1 MPRKYIPK
9 KGSQLG
15 PFIAKFGITFVAR
28 EMGVSQSV
36 VRTWLEADRVPWAHI
51 SKLSRVIDED
61 INLLLPIGGTV
72 TVKTRR
78 LKKTPE
84 ALDTLE
90 RAFRGEPYEIKPPL
104 TAHSLKKTLETYGD
118 RVPLVVETLKQL
130 INNEITVGEAAERL
144 KLKKV
149 SVHSLRARY
158 GGAPG
163 PIKKVEKPIGRYK
176 QNAIKHREVS
186 LKVISGQL
194 GLMEAAEKHGIALR
208 TLSRYVQDDLD
219 GVQLRTL
226 ASWPLDFRIALAHE
240 IEHELPKITV
250 QWAQKC
256 KTPGWKFGKN
266 LMPLPPV
273 TNWRE
278 ATVKRMLIAVLTG
291 ELSVNDLAALRGG
304 EPTAL
309 HKLFDME
316 LKHLDL
322 TLSKVL
328 SMSIWHQVCVADML
342 RMSGGVKK
350 SCQKPDK

>member
-9 KGSQLG
+9 KGSKLG

-28 EMGVSQSV
+28 EMGLSQSV
-36 VRTWLEADRVPWAHI
+36 IRTWLEADRIPWAHI
-51 SKLSRVIDED
+51 PKLSRVIDED
-61 INLLLPIGGTV
+61 INSLLVLGGTV
-72 TVKTRR
+72 SVKTRR

-90 RAFRGEPYEIKPPL
+90 RAYRGEPYEIKPPL
-104 TAHSLKKTLETYGD
+104 TAHSLKKTMETYGD
-118 RVPLVVETLKQL
+118 RVPLLVETIKQL
-130 INNEITVGEAAERL
+130 INNEITVAEAADRL

-163 PIKKVEKPIGRYK
+163 PIKKVEKPLGRYK

-194 GLMEAAEKHGIALR
+194 GLTEAAVKYDIAQR

-219 GVQLRTL
+219 GIQLRSL
-226 ASWPLDFRIALAHE
+226 AAWPLDFRIALAHE

-250 QWAQKC
+250 QWVQKC
-256 KTPGWKFGKN
+256 KTQGWKFGKN

-304 EPTAL
+304 EPTVL

-316 LKHLDL
+316 LKHLGL
-322 TLSKVL
+322 TLSGVL
-328 SMSIWHQVCVADML
+328 NMSLWHQACVADML
-342 RMSGGVKK
+342 RMSGM
-350 SCQKPDK
+350 